1 MSSPSAR
8 LVVRCFADEDEAL
21 VDEWP
26 VVLSHAQLAERVP
39 SFDPQEILPVDV
51 SVVPT
56 LVGHEVGPY
65 SEPVAYFLEP
75 ELVSP

>member
-1 MSSPSAR
+1 MSSPSVR

-26 VVLSHAQLAERVP
+26 VVLSHDELAARVP
-39 SFDPQEILPVDV
+39 SFDPLEILPVDV
-51 SVVPT
+51 SVVPS
-56 LVGHEVGPY
+56 LVGEEVGPY

-75 ELVSP
+75 EIVTT